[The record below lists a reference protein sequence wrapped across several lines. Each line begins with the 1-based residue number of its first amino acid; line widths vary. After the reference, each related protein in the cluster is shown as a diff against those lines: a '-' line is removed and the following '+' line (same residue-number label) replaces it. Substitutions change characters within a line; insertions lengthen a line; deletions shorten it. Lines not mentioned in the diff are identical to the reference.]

1 MNKQMDSTNANQF
14 LAKNWSIVIW
24 FVVAVFTAGG
34 VFAEFSS
41 LKNEVNTLNE
51 RLDKKIKVI
60 GELEDRILSLEKEV
74 EFEKGYLKGKEE

>member
-1 MNKQMDSTNANQF
+1 MDSTNANQF

-34 VFAEFSS
+34 IFAEFTS
-41 LKNEVNTLNE
+41 LKTEVEILNE
-51 RLDKKIKVI
+51 RLDKKIKLI
-60 GELEDRILSLEKEV
+60 GELEDRILALEKEV

>member
-1 MNKQMDSTNANQF
+1 METGGVNQF

-34 VFAEFSS
+34 IFAEFTS
-41 LKNEVNTLNE
+41 LKTEVEILNE
-51 RLDKKIKVI
+51 RLDKKIKLI
-60 GELEDRILSLEKEV
+60 GELEDRILALEKEV

>member
-1 MNKQMDSTNANQF
+1 MDSTNANQF

-34 VFAEFSS
+34 IFSEFTS
-41 LKNEVNTLNE
+41 LKTEVETLNE
-51 RLDKKIKVI
+51 RLDKKIKLI
-60 GELEDRILSLEKEV
+60 GELEDRILALEKEV

>member
-1 MNKQMDSTNANQF
+1 MDSTNANQF

-34 VFAEFSS
+34 VFAEFTS
-41 LKNEVNTLNE
+41 LKTEVETLHQ

-60 GELEDRILSLEKEV
+60 GELEDRILALEKEV

>member
-1 MNKQMDSTNANQF
+1 MEASGANQF

-34 VFAEFSS
+34 IFAEFTS
-41 LKNEVNTLNE
+41 LKTEVEILNE
-51 RLDKKIKVI
+51 RLDKKIKLI
-60 GELEDRILSLEKEV
+60 GELEDRILALEKEV

>member
-1 MNKQMDSTNANQF
+1 MEASGTNQF
-14 LAKNWSIVIW
+14 LAKNWSMVIW

-34 VFAEFSS
+34 IFAEFTS
-41 LKNEVNTLNE
+41 LKTEVELLNE

-60 GELEDRILSLEKEV
+60 GELEDRILALEKEV

>member
-1 MNKQMDSTNANQF
+1 METSSANQF
-14 LAKNWSIVIW
+14 LAKNWSIIIW

-34 VFAEFSS
+34 VFAEFTS
-41 LKNEVNTLNE
+41 LKTEVETLNQ

-60 GELEDRILSLEKEV
+60 GELEDRILALEKEV